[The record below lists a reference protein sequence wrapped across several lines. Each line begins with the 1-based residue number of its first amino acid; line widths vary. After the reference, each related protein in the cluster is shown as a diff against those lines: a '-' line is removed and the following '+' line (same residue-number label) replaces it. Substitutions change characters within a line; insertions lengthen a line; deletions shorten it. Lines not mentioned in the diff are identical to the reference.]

1 MKKSLLA
8 LAILTPVLS
17 ANAANVY
24 DSNGTQLSVGGRVQS
39 VFFSANSSKAGE
51 KDSSLVNSA
60 RFNLSG
66 QTKVNDFISALAF
79 TEWDLADGHKKN
91 VGDNIKSREQYVG
104 AQFSKY
110 GKLIAGKTFDSTRA
124 LSLSTDTLETLDI
137 YNDTGLNGDRR
148 NGVVRYDYDNNN
160 IFLSA
165 SFQIASDEQVIF
177 GKKRDLE
184 SGYSLTAGYTFDDV
198 FFGPLSIKAG
208 YNYLKGQDDDV
219 SSNVYE
225 NSTKLGNYSILDKA
239 DNYGLSVTLGS
250 LVDGPYIG
258 AHAYRQNS
266 YFEPVSV
273 QNSGVESYKL
283 RDLKHVRSGYEL
295 LGGYNFENGIS
306 VYAGYEVQKQKI
318 SAHNTQNSEFTY
330 KRIPVQV
337 KYTYLG
343 VKLWVEAEFDA
354 GSDKK
359 EKYKNISPVYN
370 GEFTPYSNHTQFTVG
385 ARYTF

>member
-17 ANAANVY
+17 ANAANLY

-39 VFFSANSSKAGE
+39 VFFSPNFSKAGE
-51 KDSSLVNSA
+51 KDASLVNSA

-66 QTKVNDFISALAF
+66 QTKVNDYISALAF

-110 GKLIAGKTFDSTRA
+110 GKLIAGKTFDSTRVIT
-124 LSLSTDTLETLDI
+124 LSTDTLETLDI

-165 SFQIASDEQVIF
+165 SFQIAADDQVVF

-198 FFGPLSIKAG
+198 FFGPLAIKAG

-219 SSNVYE
+219 SENVYSIVD
-225 NSTKLGNYSILDKA
+225 NKGNYKILDKA

-250 LVDGPYIG
+250 LVEGPYIG

-266 YFEPVSV
+266 YFDPVSV
-273 QNSGVESYKL
+273 KNGSTELFKIK
-283 RDLKHVRSGYEL
+283 DLKHVRSGYEL

-318 SAHNTQNSEFTY
+318 SVQDKKSEDFTY

-359 EKYKNISPVYN
+359 EKYKNISTIYN

>member
-8 LAILTPVLS
+8 LAILSPVLS

-66 QTKVNDFISALAF
+66 QTKVNNFISALAF

-165 SFQIASDEQVIF
+165 SFQIASDEQVVF
-177 GKKRDLE
+177 GKKRELE

-258 AHAYRQNS
+258 AHAYRQNT

-273 QNSGVESYKL
+273 STLSVEDYKL
-283 RDLKHVRSGYEL
+283 KDLKHVRSGYEL

-306 VYAGYEVQKQKI
+306 VYAGYEVQNQKI
-318 SAHNTQNSEFTY
+318 SAQNTKSAEFTY
-330 KRIPVQV
+330 KRISVQV

>member
-1 MKKSLLA
+1 MKNSLLA

-165 SFQIASDEQVIF
+165 SFQIASDEQVVF

-318 SAHNTQNSEFTY
+318 SAHNTQNS
-330 KRIPVQV
+330 
-337 KYTYLG
+337 
-343 VKLWVEAEFDA
+343 
-354 GSDKK
+354 
-359 EKYKNISPVYN
+359 
-370 GEFTPYSNHTQFTVG
+370 
-385 ARYTF
+385 

>member
-8 LAILTPVLS
+8 LAILTSVLS

-24 DSNGTQLSVGGRVQS
+24 DSNGTQLTVGGRVQS

-51 KDSSLVNSA
+51 NDSSLVNSA

-66 QTKVNDFISALAF
+66 QTKVNDYISALAF

-165 SFQIASDEQVIF
+165 SFQIASDEQVVF
-177 GKKRDLE
+177 GKKRELE

-225 NSTKLGNYSILDKA
+225 TSSKLGKYSILDKA

-258 AHAYRQNS
+258 AHAYRQNT

-273 QNSGVESYKL
+273 STLSVEDYKL
-283 RDLKHVRSGYEL
+283 KDLKHVRSGYEL

-318 SAHNTQNSEFTY
+318 SAQNTKSAEFTY

-359 EKYKNISPVYN
+359 SKYTDLSPVYN
-370 GEFTPYSNHTQFTVG
+370 GEFTPYSSHTQFTVG